1 MYKNSKKSVKHQF
14 TNNHIHKHDSE
25 HHHQGMKHDY
35 HDHSGSHHSTGHQHN
50 GGDKHA
56 GHHVDDFK
64 KRFYICLIITIP
76 IMALSPMIQMFIGV
90 HWRFPYDTVLL
101 FLLSTFVFFYG
112 GKPFLV
118 GAYREL
124 KQKSPG
130 MMTLIS
136 LAIVVAYV
144 YSSLIVIG
152 LTDVDFFWELA
163 TLIVIMLL
171 GHWLEMKSILG
182 ASNALEELVK
192 LIPSEAHLIT
202 ENGDIKEVS
211 VSELSPEQTILIKPG
226 ERIPVDGI
234 IVKGQSSLDE
244 SMLTGESVPV
254 IKNPGDKLIGGAV
267 NGEGALTVTVTNS
280 GEKGYLSQVISLV
293 KEAQESKSKTQNLSD
308 RAAKWLFYVALG
320 AGLITLIVWLSLG
333 YGFNFAI
340 ERMVTVMIIACPH
353 ALGLAVPL
361 VVSTTTSIAAKK
373 GLLIRN
379 RTAFE
384 EARKLNAVVFDKTGT
399 LTQGKF
405 GITDILPASGY
416 TETEILTL
424 VGSLEAQSEHPI
436 SKGVVEE
443 VKNRE
448 IKIPEPESFEA
459 LTGKGLKGKV
469 NGKDVLVVSPGFM
482 EDQKIDYPIAEYNK
496 LASQGKTVVFAVVD
510 NQYAGLIGLADKVRD
525 SAKNAVENLKS
536 LEIKS
541 MMLTGDNRKVAQWV
555 GESLHLDEIYAEVL
569 PHQKADKITEIQKE
583 GYMVAMTGD
592 GVNDAPALAKADLGI
607 AIGAGTDVAIETA
620 DIVLVRSDP
629 NDVVSILDLSRKAY
643 NKMIQNLWWASGYNI
658 IAIPLAAGILYGA
671 GIVLNPAIGAIL
683 MSLSTIVVAI
693 NAKLLR
699 A

>member
-1 MYKNSKKSVKHQF
+1 MYKESKKGMKHQLL
-14 TNNHIHKHDSE
+14 NNHTYKHESE
-25 HHHQGMKHDY
+25 HHHDAMKHNHVHVDSP
-35 HDHSGSHHSTGHQHN
+35 HGAGDQHS
-50 GGDKHA
+50 GDKHA

-64 KRFYICLIITIP
+64 IRFYISLIVTIP

-90 HWRFPYDTVLL
+90 NWRFPYDAVLL
-101 FLLSTFVFFYG
+101 FVLSSFVFFYG
-112 GKPFLV
+112 GRPFLV

-124 KQKSPG
+124 KQKNPG

-136 LAIVVAYV
+136 LAIVVAYL
-144 YSSLIVIG
+144 YSSLIVMG
-152 LTDVDFFWELA
+152 LTNVDFFWELA

-202 ENGDIKEVS
+202 EGGAIMEVS

-234 IVKGQSSLDE
+234 VVKGQSSLDE

-254 IKNPGDKLIGGAV
+254 IKNPGDRLIGGAV

-320 AGLITLIVWLSLG
+320 AGLTTLLVWLLLG

-340 ERMVTVMIIACPH
+340 QRMVTVMIIACPH

-405 GITDILPASGY
+405 GITDILPTPGY
-416 TETEILTL
+416 SETEILSL

-448 IKIPEPESFEA
+448 IKISEPESFEA

-469 NGKDVLVVSPGFM
+469 NGKEVLVVSPGYM
-482 EDQKIDYPIAEYNK
+482 EDQKIDYPISEYNE
-496 LASQGKTVVFAVVD
+496 LSAQGKTVVFTVID
-510 NQYAGLIGLADKVRD
+510 NQYAGLIALADKVRE
-525 SAKNAVENLKS
+525 SAKSAVENLKS
-536 LEIKS
+536 LGIKS
-541 MMLTGDNRKVAQWV
+541 MMLTGDNKKVAQWV

-569 PHQKADKITEIQKE
+569 PHQKADKITEIQND

-671 GIVLNPAIGAIL
+671 GIILDPAIGAIL